1 MRTESLLKYTKE
13 HVWVRV
19 DGNKAYIGVA
29 EQISH
34 RLGKII
40 FVELPVIDDEYQRGD
55 VVSVLES
62 VKDAFDVHSPVSGKV
77 TAVNEDLGDIP
88 GLIDENPYEAWILAL
103 EMDNPAELDFL
114 LDEGN
119 YEPFSSK

>member
-1 MRTESLLKYTKE
+1 MQTESILKYTKE

-19 DGNKAYIGVA
+19 DGSKAYIGVA
-29 EQISH
+29 EPISL

-62 VKDAFDVHSPVSGKV
+62 VKVAFDVHTPVSGKV
-77 TAVNEDLGDIP
+77 IAVNEDLGDIP
-88 GLIDENPYEAWILAL
+88 GLINEDPYEAWILAL
-103 EMDNPAELDFL
+103 EMDNPSEMDFL

-119 YEPFSSK
+119 DEHFAK